1 MAQKSSMGEKMV
13 VAGAGLAT
21 IAAAAAGAFFLY
33 GTKEGAK
40 HRKQIRGWA
49 LKMKGEVVEK
59 MEQMKDVS
67 EQKYGELVDGVAKRY
82 QGVKSIDQSEL
93 VAMVGELKGHW
104 RNIKRQIEGGGKK
117 KPTKKKSA
125 AKKKTS

>member
-1 MAQKSSMGEKMV
+1 MAQKSSMGEKMA

-33 GTKEGAK
+33 GSKEGAK

-59 MEQMKDVS
+59 MEQMKEVS
-67 EQKYGELVDGVAKRY
+67 EEKYRDVVDATTKRY
-82 QGVKSIDQSEL
+82 QGLKNIDQSEL
-93 VAMVGELKGHW
+93 MAMANELKGHW
-104 RNIKRQIEGGGKK
+104 RNIKRQIDGGGKK
-117 KPTKKKSA
+117 KPAKKKSA
-125 AKKKTS
+125 PKKKTS